1 MEHVC
6 GGTLYRHLSHHKRL
20 PEPEARRLLRQLVGA
35 LCYLHQRFVSHRDI
49 KLENVLLDGI
59 NNVKLIDFGF
69 AVLTRSRLK
78 VQRDQQRV

>member
-49 KLENVLLDGI
+49 KLENVLLTNTDT
-59 NNVKLIDFGF
+59 VKSLNKRIVENG
-69 AVLTRSRLK
+69 
-78 VQRDQQRV
+78 